1 MKNNLPTLCRLRR
14 HWRNW
19 RSEMNKSD
27 YGITKFK
34 VGDDVVESTIV
45 KFGDGLTRV
54 STVFWDGELS
64 GVQLCRSDKLQK
76 TPFKKFNPG
85 EDRDPNTLLDDD
97 KVYLVFDNEKSIDI
111 VIAQLQEAKDNMRDP
126 DYGKKI

>member
-1 MKNNLPTLCRLRR
+1 
-14 HWRNW
+14 
-19 RSEMNKSD
+19 MNTAD
-27 YGITKFK
+27 YGITTSR

-54 STVFWDGELS
+54 STCFWDGGLS
-64 GVQLCRSDKLQK
+64 GVQLCRSEKLQK
-76 TPFKKFNPG
+76 VPFKQFQPG

-111 VIAQLQEAKDNMRDP
+111 VIAQLQEAKENMRNLG
-126 DYGKKI
+126 YGMPAEQSK

>member
-1 MKNNLPTLCRLRR
+1 
-14 HWRNW
+14 
-19 RSEMNKSD
+19 MNKTD
-27 YGITKFK
+27 YGITSAK

-54 STVFWDGELS
+54 ATVFWEGELS
-64 GVQLCRSDKLQK
+64 GLQLCRSDKLQK
-76 TPFKKFNPG
+76 IPFKEFSPG

-111 VIAQLQEAKDNMRDP
+111 VIARLQEAKENMRDP
-126 DYGKKI
+126 GYGVSDGE